1 LPESPKVPELRILQ
15 AKMVFHSRDSA
26 GAEVSGPVA
35 VSAAERAHGLM
46 FRRERLQD
54 GEAML
59 FVMEGDEDHGFWM
72 KNTFIPLDI
81 VFVNGE
87 GEVVGIAE
95 RVQPHTTESR
105 SVGKPSRYI
114 IEVDAGWCERHKVE
128 AGSTVSIS
136 IDEPS
141 A

>member
-1 LPESPKVPELRILQ
+1 MLE
-15 AKMVFHSRDSA
+15 AKMVFHSRDAA

-35 VSAAERAHGLM
+35 VSDAERARGLM

-59 FVMEGDEDHGFWM
+59 FVMNNEEDHGFWM

-81 VFVNGE
+81 VFVNDE
-87 GEVVGIAE
+87 GEVVGIVE
-95 RVQPHTTESR
+95 RVQPHTTESQR
-105 SVGKPSRYI
+105 VGKLSRYI
-114 IEVDAGWCERHKVE
+114 IEVDAGWCEKHKVQ

-136 IDEPS
+136 VAEPS
-141 A
+141 S